1 MITNFINFF
10 FIYFYTFIIS
20 KKLSN
25 TTNLFNYIKIV
36 YAFLSILLTFLTM
49 LINLYNATS
58 AYLIPIFLFWIISS
72 IHTQRPQLSFIITMI
87 SYAISYAINIVSVF
101 ISTIFLSIIYYKND
115 SLSYSLIAITSGIIQ
130 GILIKLLFS
139 FKRLRKGMPFL
150 FSTSFINVATL
161 LCLLLIGFLSSATS
175 EDASFETKCLIFLIF
190 LITLAFLIYWWQ
202 AQITKAYRRRLE
214 LRELESLRTEV
225 TELNLAVARI
235 TEENEKLARITH
247 RDNTLITTLKNS
259 TIKYL
264 STDFKN
270 PAEAFATRD
279 KLISN
284 INALSTERMTLST
297 NSCEMQA
304 RCFDTGLPLLDE
316 LLGHMDEKATQ
327 SNISFSVHFATV
339 LTDFVPKD
347 ISENDLVHTIDDLLK
362 NAFKATT
369 TCEKRSV
376 QLQFYKLSKH
386 FVVEVADNGIPFE
399 IKSLVNMG
407 LEKITTYA
415 DGSGIGLVDIWTT
428 KEKYGATY
436 HLDEYTS
443 HPSFTKKISLTFDKK
458 NLYSIRTWRKDEILQ
473 ISKRTDLQVYD
484 YSE

>member
-1 MITNFINFF
+1 MLTTTIKYL
-10 FIYFYTFIIS
+10 FIYYFCIIICMKSFSRFKPSPFHTISISLMLSFMTCILSTCLAQLKYHIPLIMLVLILGHFTFQPIKTFI
-20 KKLSN
+20 
-25 TTNLFNYIKIV
+25 TT
-36 YAFLSILLTFLTM
+36 T
-49 LINLYNATS
+49 
-58 AYLIPIFLFWIISS
+58 
-72 IHTQRPQLSFIITMI
+72 LSFTI
-87 SYAISYAINIVSVF
+87 SYSIYALSSFLIASVFVTIWGKQISYPLLA
-101 ISTIFLSIIYYKND
+101 L
-115 SLSYSLIAITSGIIQ
+115 TSGIIQ
-130 GILIKLLFS
+130 FPLILYLLSLKRFKHAFS
-139 FKRLRKGMPFL
+139 FLGNR
-150 FSTSFINVATL
+150 TIINVGLCLCVLLWGFSSYITTDYTL
-161 LCLLLIGFLSSATS
+161 LRSRLSGLIS
-175 EDASFETKCLIFLIF
+175 F

-225 TELNLAVARI
+225 TELNLAVARL

-284 INALSTERMTLST
+284 INALSTERMALSA
-297 NSCEMQA
+297 NSCETQA

-327 SNISFSVHFATV
+327 NNISFSVHFATV

-362 NAFKATT
+362 NAFNATT

-376 QLQFYKLSKH
+376 QLQFYKLGKH

-443 HPSFTKKISLTFDKK
+443 QPSFTKKISLTFDKK

-484 YSE
+484 YSD